1 MFGKRLVVGLIMAV
15 MVVALLGAG
24 ALAAGSSTS
33 SGGSL
38 SGKGGSSAPPST
50 TGGTTPGGATSAA
63 KPATEKATGHPG
75 GCSTC
80 HVPHDAGGS
89 RLWPYAPNTKTEK
102 GVVVSANDSLC
113 FSCHDGTVTTKGQHF
128 FDKDGSTHPIDIK
141 PSAKVKV
148 PDTLPLDKE
157 GKIVCTSCHNPH
169 NSALKKYLRLSWDT
183 GELCVACHA
192 DK

>member
-1 MFGKRLVVGLIMAV
+1 MFGKRLVVGLTIL
-15 MVVALLGAG
+15 MVLVSLLGTG
-24 ALAAGSSTS
+24 ALAAGSSS
-33 SGGSL
+33 SSSSS
-38 SGKGGSSAPPST
+38 SGKGGSGTPPAT
-50 TGGTTPGGATSAA
+50 TGGTTSGGTSSQAQVE
-63 KPATEKATGHPG
+63 KPVGHPG

-80 HVPHDAGGS
+80 HVPHDAGGN
-89 RLWPYAPNTKTEK
+89 RLWPYAPSTKTEK
-102 GVVVSANDSLC
+102 GVVVSANDALC

-157 GKIVCTSCHNPH
+157 GKVVCTSCHNPH
-169 NSALKKYLRLSWDT
+169 NTALKKYLRLSWDN
-183 GELCVACHA
+183 GELCVACHS